1 MRLPN
6 GITLIPQPGHR
17 ALGHSRSGSQVDKAW
32 FLESVATDGSR
43 LTHPIRKLPFRVGRE
58 AGNDLTVDA
67 RGLSRVHAEFKPGP
81 DGGLQLLDLDSTNG
95 TFINRERIRGL
106 QQVGENDVIHF
117 GNAEY
122 RLGLESATRMAQP
135 PDDSERTLI
144 VPAGSSLSENFVRHE
159 RQFLELL
166 RGNGLSAAAQPIVDA
181 RTGKLFA
188 YELLGRCT
196 HPDLPASPAHLF
208 HLAAMLD
215 REAELSAA
223 FRTHGIS
230 TIAPRLHGTKLFVN
244 THPTETFADSF
255 FASLKHLRTQ
265 QGAPDL
271 VVEVHETAV
280 MEIERMK
287 DLAARL
293 GEIGV
298 SFAYDDFGAGQA
310 RLNELGD
317 VPAHFVKFDMGLI
330 RGIHEASDRKQRV
343 VRDLVR
349 LVLDLGSVPLAEG
362 VELEAE
368 AALCRDMGFQLVQGY
383 LTGRPVPAD
392 SI

>member
-1 MRLPN
+1 
-6 GITLIPQPGHR
+6 
-17 ALGHSRSGSQVDKAW
+17 
-32 FLESVATDGSR
+32 
-43 LTHPIRKLPFRVGRE
+43 
-58 AGNDLTVDA
+58 
-67 RGLSRVHAEFKPGP
+67 
-81 DGGLQLLDLDSTNG
+81 
-95 TFINRERIRGL
+95 
-106 QQVGENDVIHF
+106 
-117 GNAEY
+117 
-122 RLGLESATRMAQP
+122 
-135 PDDSERTLI
+135 
-144 VPAGSSLSENFVRHE
+144 
-159 RQFLELL
+159 
-166 RGNGLSAAAQPIVDA
+166 
-181 RTGKLFA
+181 
-188 YELLGRCT
+188 
-196 HPDLPASPAHLF
+196 
-208 HLAAMLD
+208 MLD

-244 THPTETFADSF
+244 THPTETFAESF
-255 FASLKHLRTQ
+255 FAALKHLRSQ

-330 RGIHEASDRKQRV
+330 RGIHEASERKQRV

>member
-1 MRLPN
+1 VVGL
-6 GITLIPQPGHR
+6 
-17 ALGHSRSGSQVDKAW
+17 VDKAW

-43 LTHPIRKLPFRVGRE
+43 LTHPIGKLPFRVGRE

-67 RGLSRVHAEFKPGP
+67 RGLSRAHAEFQADGA
-81 DGGLQLLDLDSTNG
+81 GGLRLADLDSTNG
-95 TFINRERIRGL
+95 TFVNRERIKGTRA
-106 QQVGENDVIHF
+106 VGENDVIHF

-122 RLGLESATRMAQP
+122 RLGIESATQMARP
-135 PDDSERTLI
+135 MDDGERTLI
-144 VPAGSSLSENFVRHE
+144 VPAGSTLTENFVRHE
-159 RQFLELL
+159 RQFLDLL
-166 RGNGLSAAAQPIVDA
+166 RGHGLSAAVQPIVDA
-181 RTGKLFA
+181 RSGKLFA

-196 HPDLPASPAHLF
+196 HPDLPASPMQLF

-223 FRTHGIS
+223 FRTYGINAV
-230 TIAPRLHGTKLFVN
+230 APRLHGTKLFVN
-244 THPTETFADSF
+244 THPAETFAESF
-255 FASLKHLRTQ
+255 FAALTELRSRE
-265 QGAPDL
+265 GAPDL

-280 MEIERMK
+280 MEVERMK

-330 RGIHEASDRKQRV
+330 RGIHEASERKQRV

-349 LVLDLGSVPLAEG
+349 LVLELGSVPLAEG

-368 AALCRDMGFQLVQGY
+368 AALCREMGFQLVQGY
-383 LTGRPVPAD
+383 LTGKPVPVSSMPPSA
-392 SI
+392 